1 MGADN
6 WGICPKC
13 KHNREKEITVKEKKL
28 ESSYGSVALG
38 KYQAMQ
44 AELETLKATKLIE
57 TLREDYEIRTDE
69 DGEFMVS
76 YGCKCN
82 VCGWGHE
89 YTNHFQ
95 AFDETK
101 P

>member
-13 KHNREKEITVKEKKL
+13 RYEQEKDIAVKEKKL
-28 ESSYGSVALG
+28 EAAYGTVALG

-44 AELETLKATKLIE
+44 AELEGLKAKKLTE
-57 TLREDYEIRTDE
+57 TLREDYEIRTDSY
-69 DGEFMVS
+69 GEFMVS

-89 YTNHFQ
+89 
-95 AFDETK
+95 TK
-101 P
+101 A